1 VSLDA
6 RNTRGKIAGAG
17 LVQEL
22 RASASPAA
30 AVLTASDEA
39 LLRLAPQAPV
49 ESRQQGPARGHIAG
63 TRPARPGRAGR
74 PHHRHLEPGVH
85 QLRETIR
92 NRVERRSQARLSI
105 LFESFGFKN
114 GIPGD
119 ADFVFDARSL
129 PNPYWEPALRGLTG
143 RDADVIRYLENQP
156 GVAPLTGDITRFIE
170 SRIPEFR
177 ASNRRYL
184 TVAIGCTGGQHR
196 SVFLAERIAA
206 DFAARRR
213 RLGAPL
219 GPAGRRD
226 LLALAKPGPA
236 P

>member
-1 VSLDA
+1 MELERSLLDPV
-6 RNTRGKIAGAG
+6 
-17 LVQEL
+17 VQ
-22 RASASPAA
+22 AA
-30 AVLTASDEA
+30 DLIIDPSN
-39 LLRLAPQAPV
+39 L
-49 ESRQQGPARGHIAG
+49 
-63 TRPARPGRAGR
+63 
-74 PHHRHLEPGVH
+74 GVH

-129 PNPYWEPALRGLTG
+129 PNPYWEPALRGRAG

-206 DFAARRR
+206 DFAARHADVSVRHSG
-213 RLGAPL
+213 LPGVAIFSHS
-219 GPAGRRD
+219 
-226 LLALAKPGPA
+226 AKPGPA